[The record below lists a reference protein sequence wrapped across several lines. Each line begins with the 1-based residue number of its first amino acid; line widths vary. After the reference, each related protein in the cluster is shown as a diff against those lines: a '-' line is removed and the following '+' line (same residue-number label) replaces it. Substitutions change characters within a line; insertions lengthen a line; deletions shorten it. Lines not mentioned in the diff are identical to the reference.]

1 MIRRI
6 ITTLCLALI
15 FCLTAVSSLAAE
27 IPAELETEHSPAP
40 LQEVEQRHNL
50 PSMQATPPVTIYPAE
65 IQASE
70 DQGVYIL
77 KKVYYLQPTEDPAN
91 IPTED
96 FERDGRHYTLLDI
109 LKEDM
114 TETDSREYSEVVQ
127 SQSKTKDKAKI
138 QEELEPEMEV
148 TTEDGYAGVL
158 TANFETMK
166 VEASGYGTS
175 SWTATAQRTY
185 PSLSGADLSLIPK
198 TTEENG
204 KTLTLADVDWKEN
217 LDGEGVATSY
227 TAVAT
232 YTGVMTGQYATGYT
246 VSVEYSGTVTR
257 VSNDLVMYTAIF
269 ESYEVPEPEP
279 TPEPTPDPT
288 PDATQ
293 EPTPEP
299 TGAPEQLEAVA
310 QRMQT
315 EESQQDNQFRRVIVL
330 TLVIILVLAI
340 LVYGVYLLIKLTK
353 KS

>member
-27 IPAELETEHSPAP
+27 VPAEQETEHS
-40 LQEVEQRHNL
+40 L
-50 PSMQATPPVTIYPAE
+50 PPVTIYPAE
-65 IQASE
+65 IQVSE

-77 KKVYYLQPTEDPAN
+77 KKVYYLQATEDPSN

-114 TETDSREYSEVVQ
+114 TETDTREYSEVVQ
-127 SQSKTKDKAKI
+127 SQSKTNDKAKI

-185 PSLSGADLSLIPK
+185 PNLSGADLSLIPK

-204 KTLTLADVDWKEN
+204 KTLSLADVDWKEN

-257 VSNDLVMYTAIF
+257 VSNDLLMYTAIF
-269 ESYEVPEPEP
+269 ESYEEPEPDP
-279 TPEPTPDPT
+279 TPEPTPGPTPGPT
-288 PDATQ
+288 PDATP
-293 EPTPEP
+293 ESTPEP
-299 TGAPEQLEAVA
+299 TGTPEQLEAVA

-315 EESQQDNQFRRVIVL
+315 EESQQDNQLRRGIVL
-330 TLVIILVLAI
+330 TLVIVLVLAI
-340 LVYGVYLLIKLTK
+340 LVYGVYILIKLTK